1 MPTKPETSTM
11 AWPSTEPI
19 VDIRDLSVHYGLR
32 GGSLAR
38 LIGSDAGTVK
48 AVDGINLTLRRGEVV
63 GLVGESGSGKSTL
76 GRALLGLAP
85 ATEGSIEFE
94 GQDLADLSGRRLRAL
109 RRDIQMVFQDPS
121 AALNPAMTVEEA
133 VGDALRV
140 HGMRSA
146 SERRT
151 KVIDALERV
160 GLSPVELF
168 LEKYP
173 RDLSGG
179 QKQRVVLARA
189 IITGPSV
196 LVADEPISMLDMSV
210 RAKILQLMLDLKQDL
225 GLTYVYITH
234 DLASAK
240 FFCDR
245 IAIMYLGRVVEIGPT
260 EEIFANPRHPYTK
273 ALLRAI
279 PDPDPGRQL
288 PRDLPR
294 GEVPDAASPPF
305 GCAFHPRCNEATPIC
320 GWESRDLRA
329 LIEGHWTRRS
339 AEEYAGERS
348 IVGDLDHLDKPTT
361 GATIGSAGSAETRVF
376 LDRVRAEKP
385 DEPIWGGID
394 AINDVGSG
402 VRVQFREGV
411 DPALRRAGEVQVA
424 CVLYP
429 DEPTGVE
436 AAESDRDRPPPPPE
450 PVSAGINRRT
460 VGLTVVGLIAALLPF
475 VAFAGITR
483 EFVQNGVLTS
493 YSRINVL
500 GILGGV
506 VAFGCGWALLTKG
519 GGAERA
525 PWWKAVGVVVA
536 LLGVLQFLHGSSL
549 LVAVSPCQSERVD
562 STWCR

>member
-1 MPTKPETSTM
+1 MPTKPEATPT
-11 AWPSTEPI
+11 TTGTGPI
-19 VDIRDLSVHYGLR
+19 IDVRDLAVHFGLR
-32 GGSLAR
+32 GSSLAR
-38 LIGSDAGTVK
+38 LFGRDAGTVK
-48 AVDGINLTLRRGEVV
+48 AVDGVNLTLARGEVV

-85 ATEGSIEFE
+85 ATAGSIVFE
-94 GQDLADLSGRRLRAL
+94 GQDLATLSRRRLRDL
-109 RRDIQMVFQDPS
+109 RRHIQMVFQDPS

-146 SERRT
+146 EERRV

-179 QKQRVVLARA
+179 QKQRVVMARA

-240 FFCDR
+240 YFCDR
-245 IAIMYLGRVVEIGPT
+245 IAIMYLGRIVEIGAT

-294 GEVPDAASPPF
+294 GEVPDAAAPPL
-305 GCAFHPRCNEATPIC
+305 GCAFHPRCKEATPTC
-320 GWESRDLRA
+320 GWESRDLRTLVEA
-329 LIEGHWTRRS
+329 HWTRRS
-339 AEEYAGERS
+339 PDEYGAERAV
-348 IVGDLDHLDKPTT
+348 VGDIDHFDKPATSTT
-361 GATIGSAGSAETRVF
+361 LGAQGAPAAREF
-376 LDRVRAEKP
+376 LDRVRIEAP
-385 DEPIWGGID
+385 DDPIWGGIESITD
-394 AINDVGSG
+394 DGSG
-402 VRVQFREGV
+402 VRVHFHEGI
-411 DPALRRAGEVQVA
+411 DPALRRAGGVEVA

-429 DEPTGVE
+429 E
-436 AAESDRDRPPPPPE
+436 
-450 PVSAGINRRT
+450 
-460 VGLTVVGLIAALLPF
+460 
-475 VAFAGITR
+475 
-483 EFVQNGVLTS
+483 TS
-493 YSRINVL
+493 TE
-500 GILGGV
+500 G
-506 VAFGCGWALLTKG
+506 
-519 GGAERA
+519 
-525 PWWKAVGVVVA
+525 
-536 LLGVLQFLHGSSL
+536 
-549 LVAVSPCQSERVD
+549 
-562 STWCR
+562 